1 METTIS
7 FALLMGP
14 PLGGVLYANQLQSV
28 LIPLRGVFTEVLH
41 ELVLVPIVIEEIVTM
56 PVWGFEIGRPL
67 PVSGFQHALSQLRRI
82 TYHESHVIHSRVNI
96 RLVRPLLGSS
106 SALDAQVGVLRADM
120 DPALRRAILP
130 TPLSSNAE
138 LRHCGQKETDGLIH
152 VCGCHIQV
160 LQERLHGILRA
171 NRTYVTIGG

>member
-56 PVWGFEIGRPL
+56 PMWVFEIGRTL
-67 PVSGFQHALSQLRRI
+67 PVSGFQHALSQPRSI
-82 TYHESHVIHSRVNI
+82 AHYESHVIHARMKI
-96 RLVRPLLGSS
+96 WLVRPLLGST
-106 SALDAQVGVLRADM
+106 SALDA
-120 DPALRRAILP
+120 
-130 TPLSSNAE
+130 
-138 LRHCGQKETDGLIH
+138 
-152 VCGCHIQV
+152 
-160 LQERLHGILRA
+160 
-171 NRTYVTIGG
+171 

>member
-1 METTIS
+1 MDT
-7 FALLMGP
+7 
-14 PLGGVLYANQLQSV
+14 YDANQFQSV
-28 LIPLRGVFTEVLH
+28 LIPLRRVFTEVLN

-56 PVWGFEIGRPL
+56 PVWVFEIGRPL

-120 DPALRRAILP
+120 DPALCFLAP
-130 TPLSSNAE
+130 TLSSDTE
-138 LRHCGQKETDGLIH
+138 LWHCGLKESDSLINI
-152 VCGCHIQV
+152 C
-160 LQERLHGILRA
+160 
-171 NRTYVTIGG
+171 